1 MKKIS
6 KILLFMTLLTLLVG
20 AASATDISDNTT
32 STAGDVTEAVGDLQ
46 TVSQSDT
53 TTDEIQTDKSST
65 KVINKND
72 VKGLNTKKESTL
84 TANSWETFVTAFNEA
99 KTKNEDTTI
108 FLEQGTYTNN
118 GTLTWN
124 NSNIALTIDG
134 NNQTVNG
141 NQTQVFVISR
151 GCSMILKNMT
161 ITNAK
166 AEEGG
171 AIYNKGTLAVTYSTL
186 NNNTAKWGGVIYNN
200 KGTLTITN
208 STLNNNNAIY
218 GGAIINWEKLT
229 IQDTTLQKN
238 TAYDGGAIDNFEEK
252 YFDIIGC
259 NFTQNH
265 ATEHGGAIYS
275 PGYLNATG
283 NNFIENTAGNKETI
297 DLYGWWNGQFK
308 DNHYYSTDISL
319 SKIELSVKDDNESF
333 NYGENVELEFNLQP
347 TNNNHYWDFAD
358 GINDITLYINSEEK
372 LIGKYQAYNLTNL
385 KPGKYNV
392 NFTSCNSCSNTVTF
406 TVTGDSDITTDKESY
421 DYYEGIKNMVQQDI
435 TDESGQRGT
444 AEVSVKDGDE
454 YIQLLTCHNVK
465 DGYTIQTATLAEAL
479 ANIYDDLNSSYKI
492 NVTYYS
498 DYSNPSS
505 TEFALNIIKQRNTT
519 ITYNILNNTETNVQ
533 INITVIDAVNHTV
546 IEDASIIV
554 TGDINKETS
563 SGVLADNT
571 LTHGNHT
578 IYVHFNQNK
587 NYTSSDV
594 TIEFTVEIDKDK
606 KIAELEAN
614 VTNLSNQ
621 LETANDKISELE
633 TNLTNANDKID
644 DLNTQLEN
652 ANNKINNLTE
662 QLTDTNNQITNLN
675 NTVNDLTEQLDNAN
689 TQISNLNDTVND
701 LTSQLD
707 TADNKINNLNK
718 QLEMANAQIT
728 ELNNTA
734 NNLTRQLDDANNK
747 IDELNTQLDTANN
760 KINNLTEQ
768 LTDANNQI
776 TILNNTVNNLTKQ
789 LDEANNEIN
798 TLNEIIKELTKAPLN
813 TTITIKPINSSVGST
828 VKLTA
833 IIFDENK
840 TR

>member
-1 MKKIS
+1 
-6 KILLFMTLLTLLVG
+6 MTLLTLLVG